1 MDNAINTAEAIIS
14 EVNKKVKRVY
24 WTNEEINRYFGRRSV
39 NQILSSGE
47 TGFMNPCLDLTLVSS
62 HLMNLKGIEHDLII
76 EEHSPSK
83 DFNFDKSK
91 KVIKDFDYRLH
102 FGIDFLYNKEKWGID
117 YKKENEVY
125 ILKGGYT
132 GRGDIPRS
140 SITKI
145 NGKHIDPD
153 KPLYETFGY
162 RSLQELIK
170 EKFNGFSL
178 EKNISR
184 LNNDNDIQ
192 NFEEYKKRNGK
203 GFKIVITPQNQL

>member
-1 MDNAINTAEAIIS
+1 MNNAINSAKEIIL

-24 WTNEEINRYFGRRSV
+24 WTNEEINKYFGRRPV
-39 NQILSSGE
+39 NQILLSGE
-47 TGFMNPCLDLTLVSS
+47 TGFMNPCLDLTLASS

-91 KVIKDFDYRLH
+91 KVIKNFDYRLH
-102 FGIDFLYNKEKWGID
+102 FGIDFLYDKEKWGID
-117 YKKENEVY
+117 YKRENEVY

-140 SITKI
+140 SITRI
-145 NGKHIDPD
+145 NGKNLSPN
-153 KPLYETFGY
+153 KPLYETLGY
-162 RSLQELIK
+162 NSLQELIK
-170 EKFNGFSL
+170 DKFNGFSL
-178 EKNISR
+178 EKNICR
-184 LNNDNDIQ
+184 LNKDNDIQ

-203 GFKIVITPQNQL
+203 RFKIVIIP

>member
-1 MDNAINTAEAIIS
+1 MNNAINSAKEIIS
-14 EVNKKVKRVY
+14 EVDKKVKRVY
-24 WTNEEINRYFGRRSV
+24 WTNEEINKYFGRRPV
-39 NQILSSGE
+39 NQILLSGE
-47 TGFMNPCLDLTLVSS
+47 TGFMNPCLDLTLASS

-117 YKKENEVY
+117 YRRENEVY
-125 ILKGGYT
+125 ILKGGYA
-132 GRGDIPRS
+132 GREDIQRS
-140 SITKI
+140 SLTII
-145 NGKHIDPD
+145 NGKNLSPD
-153 KPLYETFGY
+153 KPIYETLGY
-162 RSLQELIK
+162 NSLQELIK
-170 EKFNGFSL
+170 DKFNGFSL

-184 LNNDNDIQ
+184 LNKDNDIQ

-203 GFKIVITPQNQL
+203 GFKIVIIP